1 MIGDSHH
8 LLVGIHPRIGNPNG
22 RLHRNKN
29 TLILGFIVSPHRNRD
44 GKRKQMLLII
54 AIDLFHEGVTNLIR
68 LPLLIETGQEFI
80 STEAAVE
87 ALFSLA
93 NSLERLCRRLDEDIS
108 RLMPVCIIG
117 FFQMIDVKEQERV
130 TSPFLLFHLRQML
143 LAIQTVWNPREN
155 IQISQSL

>member
-1 MIGDSHH
+1 
-8 LLVGIHPRIGNPNG
+8 
-22 RLHRNKN
+22 
-29 TLILGFIVSPHRNRD
+29 
-44 GKRKQMLLII
+44 MLLII

-68 LPLLIETGQEFI
+68 LPLLIKTGQEFI

-117 FFQMIDVKEQERV
+117 FF
-130 TSPFLLFHLRQML
+130 
-143 LAIQTVWNPREN
+143 
-155 IQISQSL
+155 